1 MFSNSDERTKEMD
14 VVKTNLGDIDLDRL
28 RDSACFA
35 IGVGP
40 WERDS
45 LSPMG
50 ELRLA
55 GCLAYADWVAHDR
68 ELSMKFAESWSAA
81 AEADWTDL
89 SPEAKADAL
98 AFASSES
105 HGSDLRLAVNAGLHA
120 CDAAARRQAVC
131 RARQITKPR
140 PTLIDISGTSLR
152 ALGQND
158 SSNAL
163 SGFADKL

>member
-14 VVKTNLGDIDLDRL
+14 VVKTNLGGIDLDRL

-40 WERDS
+40 WERAS

-55 GCLAYADWVAHDR
+55 GC
-68 ELSMKFAESWSAA
+68 
-81 AEADWTDL
+81 
-89 SPEAKADAL
+89 L

-105 HGSDLRLAVNAGLHA
+105 HGSDLRLAVNAGLHT
-120 CDAAARRQAVC
+120 CDAAALRKAVC
-131 RARQITKPR
+131 RAANHEAPTYPHRHIRNLPACPWTKR
-140 PTLIDISGTSLR
+140 FIERAERLR
-152 ALGQND
+152 R
-158 SSNAL
+158 
-163 SGFADKL
+163 

>member
-1 MFSNSDERTKEMD
+1 MIPAFLTREAKPGELSKAPLVDATPGAFRFSNSDERKKEMD
-14 VVKTNLGDIDLDRL
+14 VVKTSLGDIDLDRL

-45 LSPMG
+45 LSSMG

-55 GCLAYADWVAHDR
+55 GCLAYADWVARDR
-68 ELSMKFAESWSAA
+68 ELSAEFAESWSAA
-81 AEADWTDL
+81 DWADL

-98 AFASSES
+98 AFASAEG

-120 CDAAARRQAVC
+120 CDAAAHRRAVC
-131 RARQITKPR
+131 RARQIMEP
-140 PTLIDISGTSLR
+140 
-152 ALGQND
+152 
-158 SSNAL
+158 
-163 SGFADKL
+163 

>member
-1 MFSNSDERTKEMD
+1 MD

-40 WERDS
+40 WERGS

-68 ELSMKFAESWSAA
+68 ELSTEF
-81 AEADWTDL
+81 AEADWADL
-89 SPEAKADAL
+89 SPETKADAL
-98 AFASSES
+98 AFASAES
-105 HGSDLRLAVNAGLHA
+105 HGSDLRLAVHAGLHA
-120 CDAAARRQAVC
+120 CDASAHRRAVC
-131 RARQITKPR
+131 RARQIMKP
-140 PTLIDISGTSLR
+140 
-152 ALGQND
+152 
-158 SSNAL
+158 
-163 SGFADKL
+163 

>member
-1 MFSNSDERTKEMD
+1 MD

-40 WERDS
+40 WERGS

-68 ELSMKFAESWSAA
+68 ELSTEFAESWSET
-81 AEADWTDL
+81 AEADWADL

-98 AFASSES
+98 AFASAES

-120 CDAAARRQAVC
+120 CDATALRRAAC
-131 RARQITKPR
+131 RANHEALPYPHRRIENLPACPWTKR
-140 PTLIDISGTSLR
+140 FIEHAERLR
-152 ALGQND
+152 R
-158 SSNAL
+158 
-163 SGFADKL
+163 

>member
-1 MFSNSDERTKEMD
+1 MD

-40 WERDS
+40 WERGS

-55 GCLAYADWVAHDR
+55 GYLAYADWVARDR
-68 ELSMKFAESWSAA
+68 ELSTEFAESWSAA
-81 AEADWTDL
+81 AEADWADL

-98 AFASSES
+98 AFA
-105 HGSDLRLAVNAGLHA
+105 RV
-120 CDAAARRQAVC
+120 
-131 RARQITKPR
+131 
-140 PTLIDISGTSLR
+140 
-152 ALGQND
+152 
-158 SSNAL
+158 
-163 SGFADKL
+163 GFAACRECRPSRLRRHGAPKGRLPRAANHEAIAYLHRHIGNLPACPWTKRFIEHAERLRR